1 MLYSHVINI
10 LEPALRIENLRHMF
24 PKDHIGL
31 YMDNSMAILRKV
43 ILLVK
48 MLHIQ
53 WSIPINA

>member
-1 MLYSHVINI
+1 MLYSHVVNI

-31 YMDNSMAILRKV
+31 YMDNTMAILRKV

-53 WSIPINA
+53 